1 MRKGELL
8 ERGANGKLHSSY
20 SIPNGL
26 YGPARR
32 PFPRRPTFD
41 ARLILLTYIKVNLF
55 VVCDRKSVY
64 AVRDKPWE
72 NGHDGRTALTLERPS
87 PPSIAFAAS
96 GCIAKHGASKASAL
110 TWYGLVVL
118 LMTSFFGFV
127 VRQMLS
133 LIAPALQASLGFSDL
148 QIGMLQGL
156 GMAVFACIASYPM
169 GWLADRYG
177 RRLLLAIGVAI
188 WSLATFLF
196 AFQDSFGGLFAGTIG
211 IAIGEAGLVPI
222 IYAMIPDLF
231 PEQRRNTANLI
242 FYGGSLFGAGIGM
255 ALGGALLE
263 WLAASAGS
271 LPHWLAGVDSWR
283 IAMVVIAL
291 PSPLFFLLVATMPLA
306 RRAAAVRAAETGDA
320 DKAQDFLSYAQTH
333 WCTLAC
339 VCGSIFAMAVA
350 MTSALIW
357 FPIALPRAFG
367 INPATVGVG
376 LGIAITAATLIG
388 VFLPGIT
395 LKFGQRGG
403 GLTPIRATSF
413 FLWLTPLPAMC
424 LPFVTSTFQAY
435 TVAALQGAMGVA
447 GSALMPGIFQ
457 DLAPASLRARVLTLL
472 GIVNALALAVSQLAV
487 GMISGLMSGP
497 RGMLYSISIASI
509 PSLIA
514 AAVLMSLAHR
524 PYAATVR
531 AVHSQFPGEKA

>member
-1 MRKGELL
+1 M
-8 ERGANGKLHSSY
+8 S
-20 SIPNGL
+20 
-26 YGPARR
+26 
-32 PFPRRPTFD
+32 
-41 ARLILLTYIKVNLF
+41 TYIKVNLF

-64 AVRDKPWE
+64 AVQDKPWE
-72 NGHDGRTALTLERPS
+72 NGHDGRTALTVERPS
-87 PPSIAFAAS
+87 QPSIAFAAT
-96 GCIAKHGASKASAL
+96 GCIAKQGARRGSAL
-110 TWYGLVVL
+110 AWYGLVIL

-156 GMAVFACIASYPM
+156 GMAIFACIASYPM

-196 AFQDSFGGLFAGTIG
+196 AFQDSFGGLFAGTVG

-231 PEQRRNTANLI
+231 PEQRRNTVNLI

-263 WLAASAGS
+263 WLAAASGS
-271 LPHWLAGVDSWR
+271 LPHGLAGVDSWR

-291 PSPLFFLLVATMPLA
+291 PGPLFVLLVATMPLA
-306 RRAAAVRAAETGDA
+306 RRGAAVRSAETGDA
-320 DKAQDFLSYAQTH
+320 DKALDFLPYAQTH
-333 WCTLAC
+333 WRTLAC

-367 INPATVGVG
+367 IDPATVGVG
-376 LGIAITAATLIG
+376 LGTAITAATLIG
-388 VFLPGIT
+388 VFLPGIA

-413 FLWLTPLPAMC
+413 FLWLTPLPAMF

-457 DLAPASLRARVLTLL
+457 DIAPSSLRARVLTLL
-472 GIVNALALAVSQLAV
+472 GIVNALALAASPLAI

-514 AAVLMSLAHR
+514 AAVLMSLAQR

-531 AVHSQFPGEKA
+531 AVHSQFRGEKA